1 MDLLNKEELNELER
15 CELVIKQGL
24 QTFIEVGQALL
35 TIRDKKLYRAEYQT
49 FKKYCEEKWA
59 FKESRVYELISAS
72 VVVDNIQNSA
82 MAEFLPQ
89 NEKQARPLTQ
99 LEPELQS
106 EAWQAVIGQHGEHIT
121 ALKVKEIADQFKEV
135 NNELRQAKAE
145 PMFTANTPEEL
156 IRKAKEIARER
167 AIEKEEL
174 RQKKIEQFNRPITKA
189 DDKLTIHCWNE
200 DCVTGMDQKELQKCS
215 LLLTDP
221 PYGMNFKSNQRT
233 IGWDRIAN
241 DQIND
246 TIFIF
251 DKSLKIVKKHL
262 LPDAHFYIFG
272 HPDFV
277 PQIKPIIEKYFT
289 LKSILIWDREVIG
302 MGDLKNYGRSYDVIY
317 FGYNEQ
323 WKDLHGQRDR
333 DVLRFN
339 RVSPNNLTH
348 PTEKP
353 IELLEYLIKKSTNE
367 GDFVIDPFAG
377 SCSTLKSAQSL
388 NRNAYGFELNNKY
401 IPNEFR
407 QQS

>member
-1 MDLLNKEELNELER
+1 MELLNKEELNELER
-15 CELVIKQGL
+15 CEVVIKQGL

-35 TIRDKKLYRAEYQT
+35 TIRDKRLYKAEFKT
-49 FKKYCEEKWA
+49 FEEYCRNKWKFEDRYA
-59 FKESRVYELISAS
+59 RRLIEATK
-72 VVVDNIQNSA
+72 VIQNLESGPIGPI
-82 MAEFLPQ
+82 LPKT
-89 NEKQARPLTQ
+89 ETQARPLTK
-99 LEPELQS
+99 LEPEVQS
-106 EAWQAVIGQHGEHIT
+106 EVWSEVVAQHGENIT
-121 ALKVKEIADQFKEV
+121 APKVQAIADQYSEV
-135 NNELRQAKAE
+135 NDQIKQAKKE

-156 IRKAKEIARER
+156 IRKAKEIARKK
-167 AIEKEEL
+167 AIVKAEL
-174 RQKKIEQFNRPITKA
+174 RQKKIEQFNKPILKSG
-189 DDKLTIHCWNE
+189 DKLTIQCWNE
-200 DCVTGMDQKELQKCS
+200 NCVIGMNTKKLEKCS

-221 PYGMNFKSNQRT
+221 PYGMDFKSNYST
-233 IGWDRIAN
+233 IEWDRIEN
-241 DQIND
+241 DKIND
-246 TIFIF
+246 TIQIF
-251 DKSLKIVKKHL
+251 DSSLLEAKKHL

-277 PQIKPIIEKYFT
+277 AQIKPIIEKHFT
-289 LKSILIWDREVIG
+289 LKCILIWDREVIG
-302 MGDLKNYGRSYDVIY
+302 MGDLKNYGRSYDIIY
-317 FGYNEQ
+317 FGYNEH

-353 IELLEYLIKKSTNE
+353 IELLNYLIKKSTNE
-367 GDFVIDPFAG
+367 SDFILDPFAG